1 MARLG
6 SILTKETDMSKT
18 KFGTFEGEIYYARV
32 FAENMDNSELHV
44 ATQGQYNCVFVPK
57 DDNELDKIIKMGYPE
72 VVLGHK
78 MVKEYDV
85 AAGRKGIKL
94 KRHNV
99 HPKIADFGG
108 PPQVLKDDLKTEW
121 SMAEDG
127 ELGNGTKVK
136 VKISIYGEG
145 SRASVRLEKIAVMEH
160 IPYVKDAS
168 VAVGW

>member
-1 MARLG
+1 
-6 SILTKETDMSKT
+6 MSKT
-18 KFGTFEGEIYYARV
+18 KVGTFEGEIFYARV
-32 FAENMDNSELHV
+32 FPENMDNAEFHA
-44 ATQGQYNCVFVPK
+44 ATQGEYNCIFIPK
-57 DDNELDKIIKMGYPE
+57 DNEELNRLIKMGFPE

-85 AAGRKGIKL
+85 AAGRLGVKL
-94 KRHNV
+94 KRKNV
-99 HPKIADFGG
+99 HAKIADFGG

-145 SRASVRLEKIAVMEH
+145 SRASVRLEKIAVIEH
-160 IPYVKDAS
+160 IPYDKDAS
-168 VAVGW
+168 VVVGW